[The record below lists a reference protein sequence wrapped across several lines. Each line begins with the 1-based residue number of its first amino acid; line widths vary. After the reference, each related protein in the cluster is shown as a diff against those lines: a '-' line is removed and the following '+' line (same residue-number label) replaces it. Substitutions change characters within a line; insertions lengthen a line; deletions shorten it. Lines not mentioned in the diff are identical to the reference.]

1 MAALRKRITDPA
13 TGAITSTGWD
23 AIESC
28 SAAPSG
34 SIAWTFGHKFA
45 LAMEQQFCISLN
57 RLLSYEASKLLS
69 LKEFELLSNQL
80 KR

>member
-1 MAALRKRITDPA
+1 MQLRAVLLPQVAQLHGPLVTR
-13 TGAITSTGWD
+13 SR
-23 AIESC
+23 
-28 SAAPSG
+28 
-34 SIAWTFGHKFA
+34 
-45 LAMEQQFCISLN
+45 LAVERQFCISLN